1 MELGVNTVWI
11 SPIFKSPMV
20 DFGYD
25 ISDYTAID
33 PIFGTIEDFTQLTA
47 VAKSKG
53 FYDLFQLIPVHI
65 YSEKCI
71 K

>member
-1 MELGVNTVWI
+1 
-11 SPIFKSPMV
+11 MV

-53 FYDLFQLIPVHI
+53 FYNLFQLINI
-65 YSEKCI
+65 YSEKFV